1 MIFLLYDSRANARK
15 PHPVGTQKTGVMR
28 MTNVEL
34 FALLIA
40 VASLALTIYFGMKR

>member
-1 MIFLLYDSRANARK
+1 MM
-15 PHPVGTQKTGVMR
+15 VGQTPGSFPAEYKRREVMC

-40 VASLALTIYFGMKR
+40 VTSLALTIYFGTKR

>member
-1 MIFLLYDSRANARK
+1 MIAGQTRGSRTPLQHKRR
-15 PHPVGTQKTGVMR
+15 GVMR